1 MLLPEGACLLNISFK
16 NLIVPGRTRMSM
28 LETAIAKIVETA
40 KPDRVI
46 LFGSRA
52 RGDAQDD
59 SDFDFL
65 VIEPHVEDRAKEM
78 VRIRRALRPLRIPVD
93 ILVYSRDDVVR
104 WGDQPGSAL
113 YFALREGKIVYG

>member
-1 MLLPEGACLLNISFK
+1 
-16 NLIVPGRTRMSM
+16 MSM